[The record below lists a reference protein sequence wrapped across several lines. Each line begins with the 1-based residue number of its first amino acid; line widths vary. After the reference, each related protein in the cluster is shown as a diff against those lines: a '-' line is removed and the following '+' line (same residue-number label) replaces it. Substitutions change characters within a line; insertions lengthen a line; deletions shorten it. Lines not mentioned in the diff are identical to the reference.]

1 MRGKTALL
9 SLVLCVFLSAL
20 PGRLP
25 SQIRKPQSRAEFER
39 RAEELRLKIKRDQE
53 EFRRRAEQQRSMNAK
68 RRRIANEYSD
78 EAYREALGA
87 TPEQWLAL
95 RPLLER
101 IRSLGDVPRIEI
113 SVYAVGGSGGYQVGS
128 FVETSDGGR
137 STANASGRFSA
148 TRGVNTE
155 SDSTTRSGGAGRDAA
170 SGYGQTT
177 AGGGA
182 HIEVQTPG
190 PVRKQVGDLN
200 LGWQWQRPSLKKSP
214 DALSE
219 SEKVCEQLLD
229 ALEPNRPDRDQV
241 RRQVEA
247 LRKAREQRQRELRQ
261 ARRQLRELVTP
272 EQEARLILMG
282 YLD

>member
-1 MRGKTALL
+1 MNEQQMKMMRN
-9 SLVLCVFLSAL
+9 
-20 PGRLP
+20 
-25 SQIRKPQSRAEFER
+25 
-39 RAEELRLKIKRDQE
+39 QE
-53 EFRRRAEQQRSMNAK
+53 EFRRRMEEQRANDAE
-68 RRRIANEYSD
+68 RRRIADEYSD
-78 EAYREALGA
+78 EAYREAVGA
-87 TPEQWLAL
+87 TPEQWKAIHP
-95 RPLLER
+95 RVEE
-101 IRSLGDVPRIEI
+101 IRKLKDRLHIDI
-113 SVYAVGGSGGYQVGS
+113 SVYWIGGSGGYQVGS

-148 TRGVNTE
+148 TRGVNTD
-155 SDSTTRSGGAGRDAA
+155 SGSTTRSGGGAIRGAA

-177 AGGGA
+177 AGGSA
-182 HIEVQTPG
+182 HIGVQTPG

-214 DALSE
+214 AALSE

-229 ALEPNRPDRDQV
+229 ALEPNRPDPDHL

-247 LRKAREQRQRELRQ
+247 LRKAREQRQQELRQ
-261 ARRQLRELVTP
+261 ARQQLRELVTS